1 MTRTTIM
8 DKERLA
14 AFADGEL
21 SPEEAAAVVMHLADH
36 PGDQAYVDE
45 IMAANV
51 ALARAF
57 RAPMDEAVP
66 ERLARLVL
74 PERSDGQ
81 KEPSPN
87 VISFPLLGKGRSRAA
102 RMLAAGVAVAAA
114 LATVAFLPGGD
125 AGLTVG
131 PVAQASALHGV
142 LSATP
147 SGQVV
152 SLGRA
157 GDVTVL
163 SSLPATEG
171 YCREFEVISPRAGQI
186 QHGLACQVS
195 GGWTVDVLLAESHAG
210 SSEPSDSYVPATG
223 DATGTIDRWLD
234 RRGAGVALTAQEE
247 EALLANGWV
256 R

>member
-1 MTRTTIM
+1 MTRTTMM

-21 SPEEAAAVVMHLADH
+21 SPEEAAAVVIHLADH
-36 PGDQAYVDE
+36 PGDQAYVDD

-57 RAPMDEAVP
+57 SAPMDEAVP
-66 ERLARLVL
+66 EHLARLVL
-74 PERSDGQ
+74 PDGGGGAG
-81 KEPSPN
+81 KPSPN
-87 VISFPLLGKGRSRAA
+87 VISFPVRGKGRPWATG
-102 RMLAAGVAVAAA
+102 MLAAGAALAAA
-114 LATVAFLPGGD
+114 LATLAFLPGGD

-131 PVAQASALHGV
+131 PVAEASALHAV

-147 SGQVV
+147 SGQMV
-152 SLGRA
+152 SLGGA

-163 SSLPATEG
+163 SSLPAEAG
-171 YCREFEVISPRAGQI
+171 YCREFEVISVQSGQI
-186 QHGLACQVS
+186 QHGLACQAG
-195 GGWTVDVLLAESHAG
+195 GGWTVDVLLAESYAG
-210 SSEPSDSYVPATG
+210 SSAGSDAYVPASG
-223 DATGTIDRWLD
+223 DATGTVDRWLD

-247 EALLANGWV
+247 KALLANGWV